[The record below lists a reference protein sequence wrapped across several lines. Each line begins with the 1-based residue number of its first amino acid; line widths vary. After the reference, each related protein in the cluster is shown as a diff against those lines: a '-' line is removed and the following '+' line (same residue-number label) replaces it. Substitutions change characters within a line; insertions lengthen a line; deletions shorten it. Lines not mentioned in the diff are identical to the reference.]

1 MPKTPRGKR
10 VVDSSTGDVVVHGKA
25 ANGEG
30 GPYFDKSRG
39 VWVAPWRR
47 PDGKIGRPT
56 GKTRV
61 LAEASPDRHIEAARE
76 GDRLAKLKEGFHAQ
90 STLGELIHWWLDH
103 IARHRVRATTF
114 ATYSK
119 QLRLVESKLGSVL
132 VRSLRPEQLTTFIS
146 GIGRLRF
153 GAARRSADG
162 SGSASRPHKDAR
174 HISTLRGR
182 RAELCDRG
190 WTESSGLTTGYPAW
204 PPSSRFVAETCDR
217 QAAPR

>member
-1 MPKTPRGKR
+1 MTTKLGAASPF
-10 VVDSSTGDVVVHGKA
+10 HGKA
-25 ANGEG
+25 PN
-30 GPYFDKSRG
+30 KSRG

-61 LAEASPDRHIEAARE
+61 LAEASRDRHVEAAHE

-146 GIGRLRF
+146 GMV
-153 GAARRSADG
+153 D
-162 SGSASRPHKDAR
+162 SGSARSDVAL
-174 HISTLRGR
+174 T
-182 RAELCDRG
+182 A
-190 WTESSGLTTGYPAW
+190 SG
-204 PPSSRFVAETCDR
+204 
-217 QAAPR
+217 

>member
-1 MPKTPRGKR
+1 MPKAPRGKR

-61 LAEASPDRHIEAARE
+61 LAEASRDRHIEAARE

-119 QLRLVESKLGSVL
+119 QLRLVESKLGGVL

-146 GIGRLRF
+146 GMV
-153 GAARRSADG
+153 D
-162 SGSASRPHKDAR
+162 SGSA
-174 HISTLRGR
+174 R
-182 RAELCDRG
+182 RDVAL
-190 WTESSGLTTGYPAW
+190 TASG
-204 PPSSRFVAETCDR
+204 
-217 QAAPR
+217 